1 MRTSRRTFIN
11 CASLAAAGNILGLR
25 PFGAL
30 NALAQSAGGYKALV
44 CVFLFGGNDAN
55 NMLIPFD
62 TTGYGK
68 YSSIR
73 GDLALAQNTLL
84 PLTPAPNF
92 ALNPN
97 LPDIQTLF
105 DNKAA
110 AFVANVGTL
119 VQPLTRAEYL
129 AGQTAP
135 VNLFSHPDQQLEW
148 QNAAQSAA
156 TPTGWA
162 GRMADVLGAS
172 YNQNAQIPMITSVDG
187 DTLFCNGNSTSPVS
201 VSPGNLGV
209 ASCSEGSE
217 CTARQAAAQALL
229 TMNSGISL
237 VQADDSITTN
247 AYSYAKTLADAVQSI
262 SPLTTVF
269 PSNGLGSQLKQVAQI
284 IQVRAALGVQRQIF
298 FAGIGNFD
306 THASQLTLQNALLA
320 QISPALAAFY
330 NATVELGVASD
341 VTTFT
346 MSDFSRTFQPNS
358 NNGSDHAWGSHHMV
372 IGGAV
377 KGGQIY
383 GTYPTLTLGGPDDSG
398 SNGRW
403 VPSTASSQYAATL
416 AQWFG
421 VGTSESANGAA
432 VYRKLQHEQPWVC
445 VGQGMTMVRKK
456 GSVLLQK
463 GHFCA
468 EIGKKPGKIESKS
481 VTSLIMIRMIHCAF
495 RIIQLQKS
503 MSLKS
508 RTKQNFSVFFVPC
521 GGLIRSWQSV
531 SCF

>member
-30 NALAQSAGGYKALV
+30 NALAQSSGGYKALV

-55 NMLIPFD
+55 NTLIPFD
-62 TTGYGK
+62 ATGYGQ
-68 YSSIR
+68 YSSLR

-92 ALNPN
+92 ALHPS
-97 LPDIQTLF
+97 LPDVQTLF
-105 DNKAA
+105 NSGNA

-119 VQPLTRAEYL
+119 VQPLTRAQYQ

-135 VNLFSHPDQQLEW
+135 TNLFSHPDQQLEW

-172 YNQNAQIPMITSVDG
+172 YNSGASIPMITSVAG
-187 DTLFCNGNSTSPVS
+187 DTLFCNGNSTTPVS
-201 VSPGNLGV
+201 VSPGNLGE

-217 CTARQAAAQALL
+217 CTARQLTAQALL
-229 TMNSGISL
+229 SLDTGVSL

-247 AYSYAKTLADAVQSI
+247 AYAYAKTLADAVQSI
-262 SPLTTVF
+262 TPLKTVF
-269 PSNGLGSQLKQVAQI
+269 PANNGLGAQLQQIAQI
-284 IQVRAALGVQRQIF
+284 IQVRSALNVQRQIF

-306 THASQLTLQNALLA
+306 THAGQLGLQSSLLA
-320 QISPALAAFY
+320 EISPALAAFY
-330 NATVELGVASD
+330 NATVELNVASE

-358 NNGSDHAWGSHHMV
+358 NNGSDHAWGAHHIV

-383 GTYPTLTLGGPDDSG
+383 GTYPTLALGGPDDSD

-403 VPSTASSQYAATL
+403 VPTTASSQYAATL

-421 VGTSESANGAA
+421 VSVGDLPAVLPSIGNFGTNNLG
-432 VYRKLQHEQPWVC
+432 
-445 VGQGMTMVRKK
+445 
-456 GSVLLQK
+456 
-463 GHFCA
+463 
-468 EIGKKPGKIESKS
+468 
-481 VTSLIMIRMIHCAF
+481 
-495 RIIQLQKS
+495 
-503 MSLKS
+503 
-508 RTKQNFSVFFVPC
+508 FV
-521 GGLIRSWQSV
+521 
-531 SCF
+531 

>member
-1 MRTSRRTFIN
+1 MRSNRRTFIS
-11 CASLAAAGNILGLR
+11 CASLATAGNILGLR

-30 NALAQSAGGYKALV
+30 NALAQSSSSGYKALV

-55 NMLIPFD
+55 NTLIPFD
-62 TTGYGK
+62 TTGYGN

-73 GDLALAQNTLL
+73 GDLALAQSTLL

-92 ALNPN
+92 ALHPN

-105 DNKAA
+105 NNKNA

-119 VQPLTRAEYL
+119 VQPLTRTEYL

-135 VNLFSHPDQQLEW
+135 TNLFSHPDQQLEW

-172 YNQNAQIPMITSVDG
+172 YNQTASIPMITSVAG
-187 DTLFCNGNSTSPVS
+187 DTLFCNGSATSPVS
-201 VSPGNLGV
+201 ISPGNVGG

-217 CTARQAAAQALL
+217 CSARQLTAQALL
-229 TMNSGISL
+229 TLDSGISL

-247 AYSYAKTLADAVQSI
+247 AYAYAKTLADAVQSI
-262 SPLTTVF
+262 TPLQTVF
-269 PSNGLGSQLKQVAQI
+269 PANNGLAAQLQQIAQI

-306 THASQLTLQNALLA
+306 THADQLDLQGALLA

-330 NATVELGVASD
+330 NATVELNVASQ

-358 NNGSDHAWGSHHMV
+358 NNGSDHAWGAHHIV

-377 KGGQIY
+377 NGGQIY
-383 GTYPTLTLGGPDDSG
+383 GTYPTLALGGPDDSG

-421 VGTSESANGAA
+421 VSAAD
-432 VYRKLQHEQPWVC
+432 LP
-445 VGQGMTMVRKK
+445 T
-456 GSVLLQK
+456 VLP
-463 GHFCA
+463 A
-468 EIGKKPGKIESKS
+468 IS
-481 VTSLIMIRMIHCAF
+481 
-495 RIIQLQKS
+495 
-503 MSLKS
+503 
-508 RTKQNFSVFFVPC
+508 NFSTGNLGFV
-521 GGLIRSWQSV
+521 
-531 SCF
+531 